1 VLRHV
6 ETGLVQRRE
15 LPPRPSRCFIT
26 SELVI
31 PTEQHGSPEKVLA
44 SDRFWRIVLKNS
56 VLKPTVIA
64 DSFRPVGAGDR
75 IDDGSAAG

>member
-1 VLRHV
+1 MTIQRLQPRLAPLQPGSLGMAAIAQIGRSGKAAVHGHV
-6 ETGLVQRRE
+6 R
-15 LPPRPSRCFIT
+15 S
-26 SELVI
+26 
-31 PTEQHGSPEKVLA
+31 
-44 SDRFWRIVLKNS
+44 WRIVLKNS

>member
-1 VLRHV
+1 MSDVRY
-6 ETGLVQRRE
+6 
-15 LPPRPSRCFIT
+15 
-26 SELVI
+26 
-31 PTEQHGSPEKVLA
+31 GS
-44 SDRFWRIVLKNS
+44 IVLKNS

>member
-1 VLRHV
+1 MF
-6 ETGLVQRRE
+6 RRE
-15 LPPRPSRCFIT
+15 VMSPPSQKLARAACRRV
-26 SELVI
+26 SEMSVRGVAA
-31 PTEQHGSPEKVLA
+31 HG
-44 SDRFWRIVLKNS
+44 IVLKNS

>member
-1 VLRHV
+1 MRPKRNVAY
-6 ETGLVQRRE
+6 QRYF
-15 LPPRPSRCFIT
+15 SD
-26 SELVI
+26 
-31 PTEQHGSPEKVLA
+31 LA
-44 SDRFWRIVLKNS
+44 NVRFAPIVLKNS